1 MQIDGNKIQ
10 REIKQELQ
18 QQVAACK
25 RTPRLDILCVGSD
38 SVIETFTKLKQDFGS
53 AIGAEVVI
61 HKYSPGVAETKLKKQ
76 IRAIA
81 RKRAVDGMIMQLPL
95 PAELDQQSILNIIP
109 ANKDVDLLS
118 DAAYKSFAVGD
129 DTLLPPVVG
138 VVEEIFAQ
146 HDIDLAGKSVAVVGR
161 GRLVG
166 QPVIDWLQQQDINPA
181 VFEKGDDLT
190 RLHQADIIISGA
202 GDPHIITPEHITE
215 GVILLDAGTSH
226 ADGSTRGDTD
236 PACADKASLY
246 SPVPG
251 GIGPITVAKLFENV
265 VTVARTN
272 QA

>member
-1 MQIDGNKIQ
+1 MQVDGNRIQ
-10 REIKQELQ
+10 KEIKEKLQ
-18 QQVAACK
+18 QQVATCK
-25 RTPRLDILCVGSD
+25 RAPRLDILCVGSD

-61 HKYSPGVAETKLKKQ
+61 HKYSQEVSEAKLKKQ
-76 IRAIA
+76 IHAVG
-81 RKRAVDGMIMQLPL
+81 RKGSVDGMIVQLPL
-95 PAELDQQSILNIIP
+95 PAELDQQSILNTIP

-118 DAAYKSFAVGD
+118 DAAYKSFAAGEN
-129 DTLLPPVVG
+129 TLLPPVVG
-138 VVEEIFAQ
+138 AVEEIFVR
-146 HDIDLAGKSVAVVGR
+146 HDIGLASKSVAVVGR

-190 RLHQADIIISGA
+190 HLQYNDIIISGA
-202 GDPHIITPEHITE
+202 GDPHIITPDHITE

-236 PACADKASLY
+236 PACAGKASLY

-265 VTVARTN
+265 VTVTRTN